1 MFGIDGGK
9 LIVIAVVALVVIGP
23 RDLPSTLAKLGKAVG
38 SLRRMAAQF
47 RSQFD
52 EIIKDTELDEV
63 RNELR
68 SVRDDIRGDR

>member
-1 MFGIDGGK
+1 MFGIDGAK
-9 LIVIAVVALVVIGP
+9 LIVIAAVALVVIGP
-23 RDLPSTLAKLGKAVG
+23 RDLQRTLAKLGKTIG
-38 SLRRMAAQF
+38 NLRRMAAQV

-52 EIIKDTELDEV
+52 ELIKDTELDKV

>member
-1 MFGIDGGK
+1 VFGIDGAK
-9 LIVIAVVALVVIGP
+9 LIVIAAVALVVIGP
-23 RDLPSTLAKLGKAVG
+23 RDLPRTLAKLGKTIG
-38 SLRRMAAQF
+38 NLRRVAAQV